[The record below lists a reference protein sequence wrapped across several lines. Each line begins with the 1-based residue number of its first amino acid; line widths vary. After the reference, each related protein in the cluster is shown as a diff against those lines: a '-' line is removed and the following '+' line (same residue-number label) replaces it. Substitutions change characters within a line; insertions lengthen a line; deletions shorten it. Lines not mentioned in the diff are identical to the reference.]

1 MSSLKIVGNTDTSGS
16 DVVLCMAPGTP
27 GYNPAWYALANTGI
41 FWDPAN
47 LSGLASDNN
56 SGASAL
62 LPVLTWAEILRR
74 FGSDSQVL
82 APGQNL
88 IVNKMSTQTLNV
100 DPVFCFA
107 RVSDGGYAALIDTLV
122 VFAAASAAGVVTLA
136 SQSGG
141 TDLTIATMPAGT
153 TAGMLVFNSTRG
165 GYAFVKSIAAG
176 TATMCQPLNT
186 ALCTTI
192 GVPTLALGT
201 NWQTGDS
208 ITVYA
213 IPNLT
218 NLKAWRPTGGDLTAG
233 GAACVGW
240 VQFTQVADSSGAATA
255 LYPMVCDCASL
266 VFSCCYIAPRLHMT
280 SFAGRGFGDTL
291 LNCYMAGAVVD
302 FGGNCEIYGG
312 TVVTTLAFDG
322 ESGANIG
329 GNCIVQGAT
338 TTQGV
343 VQTSG
348 THFVG
353 NVTVNGGSVM
363 KMTAIGGVWGAA
375 GMQVQPAAAFLNTS
389 GSAWVT
395 AYLATGAMT
404 LNGITTGSY
413 FTAATGLWSAP
424 TTINPTN
431 LDAAPGAQGA
441 LQDPQT
447 GAKFCAAS

>member
-1 MSSLKIVGNTDTSGS
+1 MPSAVN
-16 DVVLCMAPGTP
+16 APGTP
-27 GYNPAWYALANTGI
+27 GYNPAWYSLANTGVY
-41 FWDPAN
+41 WDPAN
-47 LSGLASDNN
+47 LSGTASDSN

-74 FGSDSQVL
+74 FGSDSPVL

-88 IVNKMSTQTLNV
+88 IVNKMSAQTLNV

-165 GYAFVKSIAAG
+165 GYAFVKSISSG

-192 GVPTLALGT
+192 NVPTLALGT

-240 VQFTQVADSSGAATA
+240 VQFTQVADSSGAASSE
-255 LYPMVCDCASL
+255 YPFVCDCASNVL
-266 VFSCCYIAPRLHMT
+266 SCCYIAPRLNVST
-280 SFAGRGFGDTL
+280 LNGRGFGATL
-291 LNCYMAGAVVD
+291 LNCYMAGAVVV
-302 FGGNCEIYGG
+302 FNGESMLYGG
-312 TVVTTLAFDG
+312 TVVGALAFN
-322 ESGANIG
+322 GASAQNVS
-329 GNCIVQGAT
+329 GNCIVQGT
-338 TTQGV
+338 TGVQGI

-348 THFVG
+348 AHYIG
-353 NVTVNGGSVM
+353 QITVNAGSVF
-363 KMTAIGGVWGAA
+363 KLTTQGGAWGAA
-375 GMQVQPAAAFLNTS
+375 PVAVAINAACHLAVGLTS
-389 GSAWVT
+389 WVT
-395 AYLATGAMT
+395 DYLLTGAMT
-404 LNGITTGSY
+404 FQLGLTTGTY
-413 FTAATGLWSAP
+413 FTPATGLWSGP
-424 TTINPTN
+424 TTVNPIN
-431 LDAAPGAQGA
+431 LDAAPGVLGSIMDAA
-441 LQDPQT
+441 T
-447 GAKFCAAS
+447 GARFCGPT